1 MYSSASVANKTCFA
15 SLKSSAILLVGMLWP
30 RGEWKL
36 VRRCRR
42 FSTSWT
48 SVFFTWS
55 KLSAVS
61 TVSLA
66 AQRKKG
72 QNGFIFNPLSFTWK
86 VYTWETGTEKNP
98 FLPSPPKGYLSSF
111 AKMANETKAK
121 RLRIDGDAPYSRVS
135 FVSYQ
140 YSKQYQFLWLFM
152 WSWFKLWLH
161 VWIINSIRD
170 SKDGYAYER
179 QCWLALLQIVGW
191 AETFAR
197 KSNF

>member
-15 SLKSSAILLVGMLWP
+15 SLNSSAILFRNVVTERGMKTSSQMPAWRVP
-30 RGEWKL
+30 TPSP
-36 VRRCRR
+36 R
-42 FSTSWT
+42 FSASWT

-86 VYTWETGTEKNP
+86 VYTRETGTEKNP

-140 YSKQYQFLWLFM
+140 YGKQYQFLWLFM
-152 WSWFKLWLH
+152 RSWFKLWLH
-161 VWIINSIRD
+161 V
-170 SKDGYAYER
+170 
-179 QCWLALLQIVGW
+179 
-191 AETFAR
+191 
-197 KSNF
+197 